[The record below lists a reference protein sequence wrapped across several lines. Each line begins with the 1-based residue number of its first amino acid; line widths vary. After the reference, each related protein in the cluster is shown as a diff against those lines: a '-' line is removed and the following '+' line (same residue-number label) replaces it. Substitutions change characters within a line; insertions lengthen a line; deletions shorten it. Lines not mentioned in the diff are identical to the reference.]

1 MSINDVDLYNEEL
14 DKYSKIE
21 IEWKRFKDKTF
32 LITGAT
38 GLIGKFLIDLI
49 MYKNEKENLNC
60 KIIAIGRDF
69 KKAKERFKKYYGI
82 VDLFKFY
89 ELDINTTINIEE
101 KIDYIIH
108 LASST
113 HPLQYSNYPISTI
126 TANVL
131 GTKNILDLAVKKRSK
146 KVVFASSVE
155 IYGEN
160 RGDVEKFD
168 ESYLGYIDC
177 NTLRAGYPESKRV
190 GEALCQAY
198 IKENG
203 LDIVIP
209 RFSRIF
215 GPTILPDDSKA
226 LSQFINKAVANEDI
240 VLKSAGNQYFSY
252 TYVGDSVSAL
262 LYLLLYGKSGEAYN
276 VADEEYNITLKDLA
290 FLIATNVGK
299 NIIFDS
305 PSIEESK
312 GYSTATKAVMDSTKL
327 KEINWGVKDTLENN
341 LNRTI
346 KILKKLKK

>member
-60 KIIAIGRDF
+60 KIIAIGRDL

-131 GTKNILDLAVKKRSK
+131 GT
-146 KVVFASSVE
+146 
-155 IYGEN
+155 
-160 RGDVEKFD
+160 
-168 ESYLGYIDC
+168 
-177 NTLRAGYPESKRV
+177 
-190 GEALCQAY
+190 
-198 IKENG
+198 
-203 LDIVIP
+203 
-209 RFSRIF
+209 
-215 GPTILPDDSKA
+215 
-226 LSQFINKAVANEDI
+226 
-240 VLKSAGNQYFSY
+240 
-252 TYVGDSVSAL
+252 
-262 LYLLLYGKSGEAYN
+262 
-276 VADEEYNITLKDLA
+276 
-290 FLIATNVGK
+290 
-299 NIIFDS
+299 II
-305 PSIEESK
+305 
-312 GYSTATKAVMDSTKL
+312 
-327 KEINWGVKDTLENN
+327 
-341 LNRTI
+341 
-346 KILKKLKK
+346 